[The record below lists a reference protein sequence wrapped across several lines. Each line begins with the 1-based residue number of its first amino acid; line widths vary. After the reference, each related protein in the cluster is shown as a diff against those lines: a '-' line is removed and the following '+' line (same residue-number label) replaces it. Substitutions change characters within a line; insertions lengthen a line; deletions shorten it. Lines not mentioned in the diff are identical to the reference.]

1 MISRRCSRWILC
13 AFTILFAVVARPGMA
28 GTKQVPEAVRA
39 KMPADATALC
49 ADNSW
54 SAAAKK
60 SGACS
65 SHGGVAIWYGPAP
78 KAATGRCKDGTWTK
92 AAENKGACS
101 SHGGVAFW
109 LKHASTPESA
119 VP

>member
-1 MISRRCSRWILC
+1 MTRR
-13 AFTILFAVVARPGMA
+13 LFLRSTLFVLAMLLTAGARPEAA
-28 GTKQVPEAVRA
+28 GKKQVPESVRA
-39 KMPADATALC
+39 RMPADATALC
-49 ADNSW
+49 GDNSW

-78 KAATGRCKDGTWTK
+78 KGATGRCKDGTWTK
-92 AAENKGACS
+92 ASESQGACS

-109 LKHASTPESA
+109 LKA
-119 VP
+119 VPKPAGHP